1 MKDFN
6 IDRESV
12 LLQAVE
18 DCYREMFAKAQP
30 TADWDNLIQEYK
42 EGKINEEK
50 DGPVYDRHY
59 LSYHEYV
66 YIINKYIEAY
76 NIKSEWND
84 HIDILK
90 KYLVEG
96 GSKATYIN
104 GRTDE
109 NGDYHPGH
117 KGYEEVAP
125 IVEHIKKIILDE
137 YDGNKEVTS
146 DVAQNVANKVI
157 ELINTCQNFYR
168 FNMDECKFRNT
179 LAMGATP
186 TSNAET
192 VKKWWKDHYDVDIE
206 IVERNPLLLW
216 EMDYYGD
223 NFEEVMEEEYGE
235 NWKAEWDKKWKDDIA
250 KKEAEREE
258 RLKKIREDYKKFKGD
273 EE

>member
-42 EGKINEEK
+42 EGKIDEK
-50 DGPVYDRHY
+50 NDGPIYNRHY
-59 LSYHEYV
+59 LSYSEYT
-66 YIINKYIEAY
+66 YIVDKYIEAY
-76 NIKSEWND
+76 KIKSGWND

-90 KYLVEG
+90 DYLIKG
-96 GSKATYIN
+96 GSKDTYVDE
-104 GRTDE
+104 RTDE
-109 NGDYHPGH
+109 NGGH
-117 KGYEEVAP
+117 HSGYRWYEEVP
-125 IVEHIKKIILDE
+125 PMVEHIEKIILNE
-137 YDGNKEVTS
+137 YDGNKEVAS

-157 ELINTCQNFYR
+157 ELINTCQSYYR
-168 FNMDECKFRNT
+168 FNIDEWKFRNT

-216 EMDYYGD
+216 EYDNYGD
-223 NFEEVMEEEYGE
+223 QMDEIMTNDYGE
-235 NWKAEWDKKWKDDIA
+235 NWKADWDKKWKDDIA

-258 RLKKIREDYKKFKGD
+258 RLKKIREDYKNFKGD